1 MIVKL
6 LNVLIE
12 ILIILVVIHAIGS
25 WFPQIRNSK
34 FYWYID
40 FIVEPLLRPIRNVIK
55 PVNGID
61 FSPLILIFILVIIQ
75 RILR

>member
-6 LNVLIE
+6 LKVLIE
-12 ILIILVVIHAIGS
+12 LLIILVIIHAIGS
-25 WFPQIRNSK
+25 WFPQIRRSK
-34 FYWYID
+34 FYWYVD